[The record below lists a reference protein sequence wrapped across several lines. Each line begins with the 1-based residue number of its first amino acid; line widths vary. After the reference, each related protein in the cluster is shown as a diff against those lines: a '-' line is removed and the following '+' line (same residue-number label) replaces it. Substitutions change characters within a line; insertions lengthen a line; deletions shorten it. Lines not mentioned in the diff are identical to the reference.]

1 MHYDHIKPMLDSLQD
16 TMEKINEPLTDSQQ
30 TVLAGGLMIW
40 MEAYEKQIIEL
51 CAKRFALKEKSDAM

>member
-1 MHYDHIKPMLDSLQD
+1 MLDSLQD

-51 CAKRFALKEKSDAM
+51 CAKRFALKEKNT